1 MEHKIKWN
9 TKENFHLPLLQSTC
23 RIHSLTVWKL
33 HISQWLMLCKRLC
46 IYLKSGWSKHLFVS
60 HNYKNSVSTFKW
72 SCQKQRKEYAKISIN
87 YIKSGYA
94 ATVFC
99 HCSSTVQFWWDT
111 LFFLN
116 SSYSIKQHCIYNS
129 TVFFFLGLPFVL
141 FLFYIYCYTNTM
153 NFTII
158 DVLIS
163 YKSK

>member
-1 MEHKIKWN
+1 M
-9 TKENFHLPLLQSTC
+9 
-23 RIHSLTVWKL
+23 WKF

-111 LFFLN
+111 LFFFN

-129 TVFFFLGLPFVL
+129 TVFFFWVFRLYF
-141 FLFYIYCYTNTM
+141 FCFIYIVILTQWISQLLMCQ
-153 NFTII
+153 F
-158 DVLIS
+158 LIS
-163 YKSK
+163 QNKIIKYETVTNHN